1 MTNYKIVDMKRF
13 IVFCL
18 SLLAATTLMLGQNAP
33 KKFEIKSG
41 RFTMVSEVMGQKVE
55 SKNYFDDYGNLQASV
70 TSAFGMEL
78 TTISRDG
85 KTYMVNP
92 AAKQVQEMPVQESV
106 NYLDLTDEVV
116 AKYKIK
122 EVGSETVVG
131 KECVKYTMEVSQMG
145 QTAHITVSVWQ
156 GIPMKTVTSVSGT
169 DVAATITEIVEEPVD
184 ASLFT
189 VPSFE

>member
-13 IVFCL
+13 IVCCL
-18 SLLAATTLMLGQNAP
+18 SLLAATTLMLGQNAS

-41 RFTMVSEVMGQKVE
+41 RFTLVSEVMGQKVE

-85 KTYMVNP
+85 KTYMVNA

-122 EVGSETVVG
+122 EVGNETVVG

-145 QTAHITVSVWQ
+145 QTAHLTVSVWQ

-184 ASLFT
+184 AALFT

>member
-13 IVFCL
+13 IVCCL
-18 SLLAATTLMLGQNAP
+18 SLLAATTLMLGQNAS

-41 RFTMVSEVMGQKVE
+41 RFTLVSEVMGQKVE

-85 KTYMVNP
+85 KTYMVNA

-122 EVGSETVVG
+122 EVGNETVAG
-131 KECVKYTMEVSQMG
+131 KECVKYTMEVSKMG
-145 QTAHITVSVWQ
+145 QTAHLTVSVWQ

-169 DVAATITEIVEEPVD
+169 DVAATITEIIEEPVD
-184 ASLFT
+184 AALFT

>member
-1 MTNYKIVDMKRF
+1 MTNYKIVEMKRF
-13 IVFCL
+13 IVCCL

-41 RFTMVSEVMGQKVE
+41 RFTLVSEVMGQKVE

-85 KTYMVNP
+85 KTYMVNA

-122 EVGSETVVG
+122 EVGNETVVG

>member
-1 MTNYKIVDMKRF
+1 MTNYKIVEMKRF
-13 IVFCL
+13 IVCCL

-41 RFTMVSEVMGQKVE
+41 RFTLVSEVMGQKVE

-85 KTYMVNP
+85 KTYMVNA

-122 EVGSETVVG
+122 EVGNETVVG

-145 QTAHITVSVWQ
+145 QTAHLTVSVWQ

-169 DVAATITEIVEEPVD
+169 DVAATVTEIIEEPVD
-184 ASLFT
+184 AALFT

>member
-1 MTNYKIVDMKRF
+1 
-13 IVFCL
+13 
-18 SLLAATTLMLGQNAP
+18 
-33 KKFEIKSG
+33 
-41 RFTMVSEVMGQKVE
+41 
-55 SKNYFDDYGNLQASV
+55 
-70 TSAFGMEL
+70 
-78 TTISRDG
+78 
-85 KTYMVNP
+85 
-92 AAKQVQEMPVQESV
+92 MPVQESV

-122 EVGSETVVG
+122 EVGNETVVG

>member
-13 IVFCL
+13 IVCCL
-18 SLLAATTLMLGQNAP
+18 SLLAATTLMLGQNAS

-41 RFTMVSEVMGQKVE
+41 RFTLVSEVMGQKVE

-85 KTYMVNP
+85 KTYMVNA

-122 EVGSETVVG
+122 EVGNETVVG

-145 QTAHITVSVWQ
+145 QTAYITVSVWQ

-184 ASLFT
+184 AALFT

>member
-1 MTNYKIVDMKRF
+1 MKRF
-13 IVFCL
+13 AVFCL
-18 SLLAATTLMLGQNAP
+18 SLLAATTLMLGQEAP
-33 KKFEIKSG
+33 KKFGIKSG
-41 RFTMVSEVMGQKVE
+41 SFTLVSEVMGQKVE
-55 SKNYFDDYGNLQASV
+55 SKSYFDDYGNLQADR
-70 TSAFGMEL
+70 TNAFGMEL

-92 AAKQVQEMPVQESV
+92 AAKQVQEMPFQESI
-106 NYLDLTDEVV
+106 NYLDLTDEVI

-122 EVGSETVVG
+122 EIGHETVAG

-145 QTAHITVSVWQ
+145 QTAHLTVSVWQ

-169 DVAATITEIVEEPVD
+169 DVATTVTDIAEEAVD
-184 ASLFT
+184 ASMFT

>member
-13 IVFCL
+13 AVFCL

-41 RFTMVSEVMGQKVE
+41 RFTLVSEVMGQKVE

-85 KTYMVNP
+85 KTYMVNA

-122 EVGSETVVG
+122 EVGNETVVG

-184 ASLFT
+184 AALFT

>member
-13 IVFCL
+13 FVCCL

-41 RFTMVSEVMGQKVE
+41 RFTLVSEVMGQKVE

-85 KTYMVNP
+85 KTYMVNA

-122 EVGSETVVG
+122 EVGNETVVG

-145 QTAHITVSVWQ
+145 QTAHLTVSVWQ

-184 ASLFT
+184 AALFT

>member
-13 IVFCL
+13 IVCCL

-41 RFTMVSEVMGQKVE
+41 RFTLVSEVMGQKVE

-85 KTYMVNP
+85 KTYMVNA

-106 NYLDLTDEVV
+106 NYLDLRDEVV

-122 EVGSETVVG
+122 EVGNETVVG

-184 ASLFT
+184 AALFT

>member
-1 MTNYKIVDMKRF
+1 MKRF
-13 IVFCL
+13 FVCCL

-41 RFTMVSEVMGQKVE
+41 RFTLVSEVMGQKVE

-85 KTYMVNP
+85 KTYMVNA

-122 EVGSETVVG
+122 EVGNETVVG

-145 QTAHITVSVWQ
+145 QTAHLTVSVWQ

-184 ASLFT
+184 AALFT

>member
-13 IVFCL
+13 IVCCL

-41 RFTMVSEVMGQKVE
+41 RFTLVSEVMGQKVE

-85 KTYMVNP
+85 KTYMVNA

-106 NYLDLTDEVV
+106 NYLDLTDEVI

-122 EVGSETVVG
+122 EIGHETVAG

-145 QTAHITVSVWQ
+145 QTAHLTVSVWQ

-169 DVAATITEIVEEPVD
+169 DVAATVTEIIEEPVD
-184 ASLFT
+184 AALFT

>member
-1 MTNYKIVDMKRF
+1 MKRF
-13 IVFCL
+13 IVCCL

-41 RFTMVSEVMGQKVE
+41 RFTLVSEVMGQKVE

-85 KTYMVNP
+85 KTYMVNA

-122 EVGSETVVG
+122 EVGNETVVG

-189 VPSFE
+189 VPSFDKAVEINH

>member
-1 MTNYKIVDMKRF
+1 MTNYKIVEMKRF
-13 IVFCL
+13 IVCCL

-41 RFTMVSEVMGQKVE
+41 RFTLVSEVMGQKVE

-85 KTYMVNP
+85 KTYMVNA

-122 EVGSETVVG
+122 EVGNETVVG

-184 ASLFT
+184 AALFT

>member
-13 IVFCL
+13 IVCCL

-41 RFTMVSEVMGQKVE
+41 RFTLVSEVMGQKVE

-85 KTYMVNP
+85 KTYMVNA

-106 NYLDLTDEVV
+106 NYLDLTDEVI
-116 AKYKIK
+116 AKYQIK
-122 EVGSETVVG
+122 EVGSDTVTG
-131 KECVKYTMEVSQMG
+131 KECIKYTMEVSQMG

>member
-1 MTNYKIVDMKRF
+1 MINYKIVDMKRF
-13 IVFCL
+13 IVCCL

-41 RFTMVSEVMGQKVE
+41 RFTLVSEVMGQKVE

-85 KTYMVNP
+85 KTYMVNA

-122 EVGSETVVG
+122 EVGNETVVG